1 MAQLSDE
8 LASPVRC
15 RRGAPPK
22 LRADAARN
30 RAKVLEVAAE
40 VFTELGVDAPLEEV
54 ARRAGV
60 GIGTLYRH
68 FPTREAL
75 VFGVYRDQIEFL
87 HARSLELAASQ
98 SPAAALHAWMRSFV
112 AYAAVKRGMIALLK
126 SMMQTDGD
134 ACSRTPGNWSIRLP
148 QLLLDNAVAAGTI
161 RTGIG
166 APELLRALGGIC
178 MADRRARGGRHG
190 RRPGRHRVRRPAFRR
205 GRIAADLSRRIR
217 PGVGYAEAV
226 RARLRTTTLIP
237 L

>member
-8 LASPVRC
+8 LVSSIGVVDA
-15 RRGAPPK
+15 APPK

-30 RAKVLEVAAE
+30 RAKILQIAADA
-40 VFTELGVDAPLEEV
+40 FTELGVDAPLEEI

-75 VFGVYRDQIEFL
+75 VFGVYRNQIEFL
-87 HARSLELAASQ
+87 HARSLELAASE
-98 SPAAALHAWMRSFV
+98 SPAAALQAWMRSFV

-126 SMMQTDGD
+126 SMMQSDGTVF
-134 ACSRTPGNWSIRLP
+134 AETRQLVNSAA
-148 QLLLDNAVAAGTI
+148 QLLLDNAVADGSI

-178 MADRRARGGRHG
+178 MATDE
-190 RRPGRHRVRRPAFRR
+190 
-205 GRIAADLSRRIR
+205 
-217 PGVGYAEAV
+217 PGVDATAV
-226 RARLRTTTLIP
+226 ALVDIVFDGLRFGAAGASSA
-237 L
+237 